1 MAPKYIK
8 RVTLFKI
15 PKEEDVDAVLAEYDL
30 LRKTAEKV
38 SLTSFTCQKPWKVGE
53 LSSNYP

>member
-15 PKEEDVDAVLAEYDL
+15 PKEEDVDAVLAEYDI

-38 SLTSFTCQKPWKVGE
+38 SLISLTCQKP
-53 LSSNYP
+53 

>member
-15 PKEEDVDAVLAEYDL
+15 PKEDDIDAVLGQYDI

-38 SLTSFTCQKPWKVGE
+38 TPLESWKAVTGHVSLTAI
-53 LSSNYP
+53 